1 MKSLRV
7 GLIGSFIFA
16 ATVWAGGSLLQGIV
30 KDPAGQPIKNAEIR
44 VEPRNGGKALATAK
58 TDANGRYMT
67 ANLPAGTYRVS
78 LMVNGA
84 VKSSINNTKT
94 LANKPTELNF
104 ELKAASAAQKTRSAA
119 KTTKHMVW
127 VPSRT
132 GSHMGGSWVEVDE
145 SGNATATATNLQ
157 TVDKAQLDREIHNTM
172 PMKPAGP

>member
-1 MKSLRV
+1 M
-7 GLIGSFIFA
+7 
-16 ATVWAGGSLLQGIV
+16 QGIV